1 MAKRPLT
8 FGVRLRDKGRTV
20 RVRDRGGASGG
31 YVVEDAQ
38 KGRKTRRRVHESLQS
53 ALADTAS
60 TWRGRLH

>member
-8 FGVRLRDKGRTV
+8 FGMRLRDKGRTV
-20 RVRDRGGASGG
+20 RVRDRGDASGR
-31 YVVEDAQ
+31 YVVEDEQ
-38 KGRKTRRRVHESLQS
+38 KGRETRRRVHASLQS